1 MQRKMPQ
8 NPDMP
13 QEKSYYDMRCDF
25 YEKFKTKIRPKILP
39 FEKERINKKR
49 LSNFLFGLLVCFGV
63 LIIGLNLAF
72 LRFSQE
78 IFVIG
83 ILFFLSAVFVKNIIA
98 KSFERKI
105 KTKIMAN
112 VCPCF
117 GNLYWGSG
125 NYKGDAVLLDTSCVI
140 SHYDFSSYDDI
151 FIGEHKNV
159 PFEIIEAR
167 YTREE
172 GSGKSRRTV
181 TVFDGVIL
189 KVKMNKNFSGHTVI
203 KPDEFFHPKPAGH
216 LRHTVL
222 EDTVFEDKFDVFCDD
237 EIEARYL
244 ITPSFMERLKNI
256 KTAFFANS
264 VRYAFYQGYLFIAL
278 STPKDLFSLC
288 SLDLPVDDFRQY
300 NVLCEEIIS
309 IIKLIDYFKLDEK
322 IGL

>member
-1 MQRKMPQ
+1 MQRKILQ
-8 NPDMP
+8 KPDMP
-13 QEKSYYDMRCDF
+13 QEKSYYDMRCEF

-49 LSNFLFGLLVCFGV
+49 LSLLLFTLFLCLGV
-63 LIIGLNLAF
+63 LLIGINLVFAG
-72 LRFSQE
+72 FSQE

-83 ILFFLSAVFVKNIIA
+83 ILFFLCAVFVKDIVA
-98 KSFERKI
+98 KGFERKI

-125 NYKGDAVLLDTSCVI
+125 SYKGDAAPLDASCVVPR
-140 SHYDFSSYDDI
+140 YDFSSFDDI

-159 PFEIIEAR
+159 HFEIIEAE
-167 YTREE
+167 YTRED

-181 TVFDGVIL
+181 AVFDGVIL
-189 KVKMNKNFSGHTVI
+189 KVKMNKNFNGHTVI

-222 EDTVFEDKFDVFCDD
+222 EDTVFEDKFDVFTDD

-256 KTAFFANS
+256 KTAFFAHTI
-264 VRYAFYQGYLFIAL
+264 RCAFYHGFLFIAL

-288 SLDLPVDDFRQY
+288 SLDKPVDDFKQY